1 MFVRFVRD
9 VLAEDDYNGQE
20 PQDLQ
25 ILRMADLVSIDDRIS
40 DQQC

>member
-9 VLAEDDYNGQE
+9 VLAEDDHNGRE

-25 ILRMADLVSIDDRIS
+25 T
-40 DQQC
+40 